1 VDLLADLP
9 AGISLFGMARLQ
21 ADLESILGTRVD
33 LVPAADL
40 KPDVRSRVER
50 ELAAL

>member
-1 VDLLADLP
+1 MNLADLP
-9 AGISLFGMARLQ
+9 TGISLLGLAQLQ

-40 KPDVRSRVER
+40 KPGVRSRVER
-50 ELAAL
+50 ELVAL